1 MITHWVV
8 GFHGTRYCST
18 FTEHLTAS
26 CNFLS
31 DHIAKKKKEK
41 PSHLF
46 VLVHFIS
53 SQGAR
58 HFQEKERE
66 RDVEPGWM
74 RVVADRNL
82 FIGTVWTCAM
92 QSTDI

>member
-31 DHIAKKKKEK
+31 DHIAKKKRKSH
-41 PSHLF
+41 PTYLFWSISSHLK
-46 VLVHFIS
+46 VLGIF
-53 SQGAR
+53 
-58 HFQEKERE
+58 KKKRE
-66 RDVEPGWM
+66 RGM
-74 RVVADRNL
+74 
-82 FIGTVWTCAM
+82 
-92 QSTDI
+92 

>member
-31 DHIAKKKKEK
+31 DDIAKKKEK

-53 SQGAR
+53 SQGAKDV
-58 HFQEKERE
+58 QERE
-66 RDVEPGWM
+66 RERHVEPGCM
-74 RVVADRNL
+74 L
-82 FIGTVWTCAM
+82 TGTYLGALCGPALCNQQTF
-92 QSTDI
+92 SRR